1 MPAQPAATQKPEKT
15 AFAAADAITPAGKTP
30 AQPQ

>member
-1 MPAQPAATQKPEKT
+1 MPAQPAAPKPEKT

-30 AQPQ
+30 A